1 MNGQGDAPS
10 PGQPVAT
17 FRRLRRITLIA
28 VIGVIL
34 AFAFVQAGD
43 GWRGYTTALRE
54 AERRAERQVVLAT
67 EHVRLLVAAI
77 DATLTQIAVASRR
90 LGGPEGSATDW
101 GNVLAGAFA
110 GTSGIGSLT
119 IVDPEGVIRHSTIA
133 QIVGQSR
140 RDQFV
145 VGELARNP
153 DAGLVADTPFKSL
166 VNNEMLIP
174 LGRRLAGEP
183 GNFRGSVVA
192 TMRISQLSELYR
204 SMDLGTGGF
213 IRILHPD
220 GQILFREPDPGLSVG
235 SRAANDA
242 VHQAYRDG
250 RTRGAV
256 TESLG
261 GAPYVTAF
269 RTLPQPGMILA
280 VSLSR
285 DSMLAEWRR
294 DVTVDA
300 IMFAGIALVLIAA
313 GAFVLRA
320 IKDREQAELQLL
332 QAQKMEAVGQL
343 TGGVAHDFNNILTV
357 IIGSVEYLADL
368 VKDDPQARR
377 MADSV
382 RAAAERGA
390 DLTKNLLAFARRQP
404 LRPAVVDLNTL
415 VSETDQ
421 LLRRTLGEPVELVT
435 RLGRE
440 VWPTEVDPSQLQTAL
455 VNLALNARDAMPN
468 GGRLT
473 IETQNAVLDAAYARH
488 NADVTPGDYV
498 MLAVSDSG
506 AGIPKSDLERVFE
519 PFFTT
524 KEAGKGSGLGLSM
537 VYGLTKQS
545 GGHIKIYS
553 EVGQGT
559 TVRLY
564 LPRGRTAGTADAAA
578 ATAKEIVMGSET
590 ILVVEDDP
598 LVREFVVGQL
608 DALGYATEVAE
619 NAAEALARL
628 DKMERVDLLFC
639 DVILTGGVN
648 GKQLADEA
656 VRRKPGLKVLFTSG
670 YTEDAIMH
678 NGRLDPGVLLLTKPY
693 RMADLARMVRLAI
706 AGEKAE

>member
-1 MNGQGDAPS
+1 
-10 PGQPVAT
+10 
-17 FRRLRRITLIA
+17 
-28 VIGVIL
+28 
-34 AFAFVQAGD
+34 
-43 GWRGYTTALRE
+43 
-54 AERRAERQVVLAT
+54 
-67 EHVRLLVAAI
+67 
-77 DATLTQIAVASRR
+77 
-90 LGGPEGSATDW
+90 
-101 GNVLAGAFA
+101 
-110 GTSGIGSLT
+110 
-119 IVDPEGVIRHSTIA
+119 
-133 QIVGQSR
+133 
-140 RDQFV
+140 
-145 VGELARNP
+145 
-153 DAGLVADTPFKSL
+153 
-166 VNNEMLIP
+166 
-174 LGRRLAGEP
+174 
-183 GNFRGSVVA
+183 
-192 TMRISQLSELYR
+192 
-204 SMDLGTGGF
+204 
-213 IRILHPD
+213 
-220 GQILFREPDPGLSVG
+220 
-235 SRAANDA
+235 
-242 VHQAYRDG
+242 
-250 RTRGAV
+250 
-256 TESLG
+256 
-261 GAPYVTAF
+261 
-269 RTLPQPGMILA
+269 
-280 VSLSR
+280 
-285 DSMLAEWRR
+285 MLAEWRR